1 MKRILYILFL
11 VLLFI
16 PLFQKWIMLI
26 PEKPL
31 YGAFAV
37 TEKPE
42 LSASNWF
49 NGFFQSAYEKHFNEK
64 LGFHAS
70 FVRLRNTFLYDLFGE
85 TNAHVVFGKEN
96 YLYEQDYIDAH
107 YGTDYVGLDSLR
119 RTAEAVCQLR
129 DTLAAHGK
137 AFVIFLAPSKAD
149 FFPEHLPDSSKKA
162 ETDSTNY
169 KQLSRLLKQRGIPVI
184 DYNYYYMSC
193 KATSPY
199 PLYSKYGIHWSYY
212 GSMQAT
218 DSLMHYIADARNTEM
233 PRVVTDNFK
242 VQNKPDHSDYDLGNL
257 LNLSHRL
264 KGYPLCYPQWH
275 WQQPEDTVKMPCL
288 LTISDSYYWEMYFYG
303 RFWYYNTTAYPE
315 SFDKETSV
323 SSFNL
328 KEEIE
333 KADVVIIMSTTPG
346 LKTFSWG
353 FVQNA
358 LNAYRK

>member
-1 MKRILYILFL
+1 MKRILYIIFL

-16 PLFQKWIMLI
+16 PLLQKWTRLI
-26 PEKPL
+26 PGKPL
-31 YGAFAV
+31 NGTFAE

-42 LSASNWF
+42 LTATNWF
-49 NGFFQSAYEKHFNEK
+49 NGTFQAEYEKHFNEK
-64 LGFHAS
+64 MGLHAS
-70 FVRLRNTFLYDLFGE
+70 FVRLRNTFFYDLFKQ
-85 TNAHVVFGKEN
+85 TSAHVIIGREN

-119 RTAEAVCQLR
+119 RTVEAIRQLR

-137 AFVIFLAPSKAD
+137 TFVIFLAPSKAD
-149 FFPEHLPDSSKKA
+149 FFPEHIPDTSRRT

-169 KQLSRLLKQRGIPVI
+169 KQLSRMLKQKGLPVI
-184 DYNYYYMSC
+184 DYNGLYMER
-193 KATSPY
+193 KATAPY
-199 PLYSKYGIHWSYY
+199 PLYSKYGIHWTYY

-218 DSLMHYIADARNTEM
+218 DSLMHYIAEARNAEM
-233 PRVVTDNFK
+233 PRVVIDSFK
-242 VQNKPDHSDYDLGNL
+242 VQDKPEHVDYDLGDL
-257 LNLSHRL
+257 LNLSRRL

-275 WQQPEDTVKMPCL
+275 WQLPADTANMPRL

-315 SFDKETSV
+315 SFDKETMV

-346 LKTFSWG
+346 LKKFSWG

-358 LNAYRK
+358 LNAYRQ

>member
-1 MKRILYILFL
+1 MKRILNILFL

-16 PLFQKWIMLI
+16 PLLQKWTRLI

-31 YGAFAV
+31 YGAFTV
-37 TEKPE
+37 PERPE
-42 LSASNWF
+42 LTAENWF
-49 NGFFQSAYEKHFNEK
+49 NGTFQAEYEKHFNEEM
-64 LGFHAS
+64 GFHAS
-70 FVRLRNTFLYDLFGE
+70 FVRIRNTFFYDMFGQ
-85 TNAHVVFGKEN
+85 TNAHVVFGKED
-96 YLYEQDYIDAH
+96 YLFEQDYIDAH
-107 YGTDYVGLDSLR
+107 YGADYVGIDSLQ
-119 RTAEAVCQLR
+119 RTAEAIRQLR
-129 DTLAAHGK
+129 DTLAARGK
-137 AFVIFLAPSKAD
+137 TFLVFLAPSKAD
-149 FFPEHLPDSSKKA
+149 FFPEYLTDTSRKA

-169 KQLSRLLKQRGIPVI
+169 KQLSRLLKQWGLPVI
-184 DYNYYYMSC
+184 DYNQYYMTH

-218 DSLMHYIADARNTEM
+218 DSLMHYIAEARNTEM
-233 PRVVTDNFK
+233 PRVVTDKFK

-275 WQQPEDTVKMPCL
+275 WQQPADTADMPHL

-315 SFDKETSV
+315 SFDKETMV
-323 SSFNL
+323 SCFNL

-346 LKTFSWG
+346 LKKFSWG

-358 LNAYRK
+358 LNAYRQ